1 MDAFGVT
8 SKVGFESREKYDTAF
23 MSMIYFSGE
32 GELGALNVKAN
43 IQGAPHRGSD
53 NQSTEKLAAR
63 DHVKMLLL
71 VGNARVL
78 FSGISIA
85 ADRSGRE
92 DSNLCQVTDL
102 VRGDSDN
109 ATRKRAIAGQS
120 TAVILTSQE
129 LDRSCSQLPVRNA
142 ARRVGRLTIAKK
154 SQKHWCGC

>member
-1 MDAFGVT
+1 MSVKSLILQWWA
-8 SKVGFESREKYDTAF
+8 REKYDNTF
-23 MSMIYFSGE
+23 MSMIYLSGE

-53 NQSTEKLAAR
+53 SQSTEKLAVR

-92 DSNLCQVTDL
+92 DSNLCQVIDL
-102 VRGDSDN
+102 LRGDSDN
-109 ATRKRAIAGQS
+109 STRKQAIAG
-120 TAVILTSQE
+120 
-129 LDRSCSQLPVRNA
+129 
-142 ARRVGRLTIAKK
+142 
-154 SQKHWCGC
+154 

>member
-102 VRGDSDN
+102 LRSDSDN
-109 ATRKRAIAGQS
+109 STRKRAIAG
-120 TAVILTSQE
+120 
-129 LDRSCSQLPVRNA
+129 
-142 ARRVGRLTIAKK
+142 
-154 SQKHWCGC
+154 

>member
-1 MDAFGVT
+1 MDKISHYRRQPGVIPRH
-8 SKVGFESREKYDTAF
+8 SGNLASRETVWWGREKCDTAF
-23 MSMIYFSGE
+23 MSKIYLSGE

-53 NQSTEKLAAR
+53 SQSTEKLAVR

-92 DSNLCQVTDL
+92 DSNLCQVIDL
-102 VRGDSDN
+102 LRGDSDN
-109 ATRKRAIAGQS
+109 STRKQAIAG
-120 TAVILTSQE
+120 
-129 LDRSCSQLPVRNA
+129 
-142 ARRVGRLTIAKK
+142 
-154 SQKHWCGC
+154 